1 MLSNFTKQQ
10 NMRRNLASIAV
21 VCVLC
26 AILLLL
32 PVKYGQ
38 KLYENQERVKV
49 EILSTDNG
57 RIVRSG
63 IIQFGEQ
70 QCEILVEEGLFRGI
84 TSKAMN
90 HLNGS
95 LENDKIF
102 KPGEHALA
110 VIDYSSE
117 GKITFVNLVDHYRL
131 NYEIIL
137 TLLFVAALVGFA
149 GIVGLKALL
158 SFIFTILCIWK
169 VLLPAFL
176 SGYNPIILGAVITAV
191 FTAVI
196 DGLVY
201 EFDKRSLAAIGGS
214 VAGSLV
220 TCVTAIIFV
229 RLFKIHG
236 AIMPY
241 SEQLLYS
248 GFAELNLTEIFIA
261 GIFIASSGAVMDL
274 SVDITSAIHEIVQ
287 KRPDISKLEAIKS
300 GLSIGRSVMGTMTTT
315 LLLAYSG
322 GYIALLMVF
331 MAQGTPIINILNLKY
346 VSAEILHT
354 IVGSFGLVTVAPL
367 TAIISGSLLTDTEKV
382 KEAHSA
388 AIQKTA

>member
-1 MLSNFTKQQ
+1 MLSNFSKQQ
-10 NMRRNLASIAV
+10 SIRRNIAPIAV
-21 VCVLC
+21 VSVLC
-26 AILLLL
+26 VILLLL

-49 EILSTDNG
+49 EILSTDDG

-70 QCEILVEEGLFRGI
+70 QCEILVKEGKFRGE

-102 KPGEHALA
+102 KQGDSALA
-110 VIDYSSE
+110 VIDYSE
-117 GKITFVNLVDHYRL
+117 DGKITFVNLVDHYRL
-131 NYEIIL
+131 NYEVIL

-149 GIVGLKALL
+149 GVVGFKALL
-158 SFIFTILCIWK
+158 SFVFTILTIWK

-176 SGYNPIILGAVITAV
+176 AGYNPIILGAVITAV

-201 EFDKRSLAAIGGS
+201 GFDKRSLAAIGGS

-220 TCVTAIIFV
+220 TCVTAIVFV

-274 SVDITSAIHEIVQ
+274 SVDITSAVHEIVQ

-367 TAIISGSLLTDTEKV
+367 TALISGTLLTESGKV
-382 KEAHSA
+382 TSREAA
-388 AIQKTA
+388 VVIAK